1 MKTLKVWG
9 GRYFSSKYGKGKTTR
24 AFVAAYT
31 KKQAVEISGVS
42 YSEITNYWSITGN
55 ENELSI
61 AKEIGFWVYAIDE
74 NHNEYSA
81 PIIRVK

>member
-9 GRYFSSKYGKGKTTR
+9 GRYLSSKYGYGKVTR

-31 KKQAVEISGVS
+31 KKQAIEISNVS

-55 ENELSI
+55 EKELSI
-61 AKEIGFWVYAIDE
+61 AKEVGFWIYAIDE
-74 NHNEYSA
+74 NHNVNSA
-81 PIIRVK
+81 PIIRLK